1 MTAVWPTQKLLRMSM
16 KINDAFVKEVRNL
29 QESMLKPAHSMFLES
44 ETDDLSCVIRLT
56 VEFLHHIQEI
66 DSMDRSEIR
75 YLCESIFSGVESFCV
90 VAAAIRSAWG
100 EQSSAPPEGAT
111 VASVKADFQRR
122 CGLLLDLFKLQIVFA
137 GLSY

>member
-1 MTAVWPTQKLLRMSM
+1 MSM

-66 DSMDRSEIR
+66 DSMDRSLLSKYGDFIDE
-75 YLCESIFSGVESFCV
+75 
-90 VAAAIRSAWG
+90 
-100 EQSSAPPEGAT
+100 
-111 VASVKADFQRR
+111 ADFQHRGR
-122 CGLLLDLFKLQIVFA
+122 LLLELFKLQNVFA
-137 GLSY
+137 VLS